1 MNISNPFFPRHAFAF
16 KGGGG
21 GGGSPAY
28 AATPTPPTVQPSAV
42 TPTPKAPAAVP
53 PVTERTIEVEMA
65 SRESKLAAKKRKGL
79 RSTLLAGETGG
90 YQPPATGT
98 DETKKTL
105 LG

>member
-1 MNISNPFFPRHAFAF
+1 MNISNPFFPRHAFVF

-21 GGGSPAY
+21 GGTPAASAPVY
-28 AATPTPPTVQPSAV
+28 QAPAAVSKP
-42 TPTPKAPAAVP
+42 PAAVP

-65 SRESKLAAKKRKGL
+65 SRDSKLAAKKRKGF

-90 YQPPATGT
+90 YAGPATDQT
-98 DETKKTL
+98 QTKSL

>member
-1 MNISNPFFPRHAFAF
+1 MHFATSFFPRHAFAF

-21 GGGSPAY
+21 GSAPAPAYQSPA
-28 AATPTPPTVQPSAV
+28 AAPAPAPTVAAKP
-42 TPTPKAPAAVP
+42 PAAVP

-65 SRESKLAAKKRKGL
+65 SRESKLAAKKRKGM

-90 YQPPATGT
+90 YQPTAPA
-98 DETKKTL
+98 DEQKKTL